1 MSSGGGGKTQTA
13 TTTSEPPKYLQP
25 FLQQG
30 MQGAQSLYQQ
40 GPQQYYPGQ
49 TVVGFSPET
58 EQALGM
64 QTQRATTGSPVMG
77 AANQFAANTLGG
89 EQPLTFGGA
98 TNPHLDATFN
108 RGADQIMNRLKTDF
122 AGSGRNTGA
131 AMPVAG
137 EQLGSFANDL
147 YGGDYQNE
155 RNRMAAEIG
164 QNQNAQLSVLGMAP
178 GLAQADYNDIDRLSQ
193 VGQAR
198 EDLTGREY
206 EDAANRWDFGQ
217 NAQGT
222 ALDQYLSRL
231 QGYPGGVA
239 SSSTPIY
246 RNQSAGAL
254 GGAMAGYQL
263 GNQFGYGGYGALAGG
278 LLGMM

>member
-13 TTTSEPPKYLQP
+13 TSTTEPPKYLQP

-40 GPQQYYPGQ
+40 GGQQYYPGQ

-64 QTQRATTGSPVMG
+64 QTQRAQAGSPVMG
-77 AANQFAANTLGG
+77 AANQFATNTLGG
-89 EQPLTFGGA
+89 NQPLTFGGGS
-98 TNPHLDATFN
+98 NPMLDRMYGQAADATQ
-108 RGADQIMNRLKTDF
+108 GRLQTEF
-122 AGSGRNTGA
+122 AGGGRNLGA
-131 AMPVAG
+131 ARPARA
-137 EQLGSFANDL
+137 EELNNLATSI
-147 YGGDYQNE
+147 YGGDYQAE
-155 RNRMAAEIG
+155 RGRMAGELS
-164 QNQNAQLSVLGMAP
+164 QNRNMQMGALGMAP
-178 GLAQADYNDIDRLSQ
+178 GLAQADYADIDRLGQ

-198 EDLTGREY
+198 EDLTGRQY

-217 NAQGT
+217 NSAGT

-239 SSSTPIY
+239 STSTPIY
-246 RNQSAGAL
+246 RNQGAGAL

-263 GNQFGYGGYGALAGG
+263 GNQFGYGGYGAIAGG
-278 LLGMM
+278 LLGAM